1 MRAASLKAFNGDNKA
16 GMFNLHLDRVVVKVS
31 IRCFADRMVAKV
43 VVTAESEEAAE
54 QHSA

>member
-1 MRAASLKAFNGDNKA
+1 
-16 GMFNLHLDRVVVKVS
+16 MFKMHLYKGVVKVS
-31 IRCFADRMVAKV
+31 IRCFADRMFANI